1 MVTIMENIMVM
12 AIEKDMAASITES
25 MAIIIIVVM
34 AHTVITMMKKIL
46 FLEVTEK
53 FQKKNSEPKSK
64 VFQIKFM

>member
-1 MVTIMENIMVM
+1 MENIMVM

-34 AHTVITMMKKIL
+34 VHTVITMMKKIL

>member
-1 MVTIMENIMVM
+1 MVM
-12 AIEKDMAASITES
+12 AIEKDMVASITES
-25 MAIIIIVVM
+25 MAIIIMVAMV
-34 AHTVITMMKKIL
+34 HTAITMMKKIL

>member
-1 MVTIMENIMVM
+1 MVM

-46 FLEVTEK
+46 FLEATEK

>member
-1 MVTIMENIMVM
+1 MVM

-46 FLEVTEK
+46 FLEATEK
-53 FQKKNSEPKSK
+53 FQKKNSEPKS
-64 VFQIKFM
+64 

>member
-1 MVTIMENIMVM
+1 MVM